1 MSEDIVLSLGRD
13 AIWTTVL
20 LAAPLLVSAL
30 VVGLVVSIVQAV
42 TQINES
48 TLTFIPKMLTIVIVM
63 IIMAP
68 WMTQMIT
75 AYTTELFTALPNYVR

>member
-30 VVGLVVSIVQAV
+30 VVGLIVSIVQAV